1 MRTVFLLML
10 WLCSFSIFA
19 ASELTVFDHS
29 GQKHGFSRE
38 QLLSLPQKE
47 ITTTLPWVEGLTV
60 YSGVTLQ
67 TVLENIDLP
76 ISSQVTFVALNDY
89 KIAVPKE
96 DFDTYEPIIAI
107 KKNGELMSVRE
118 KGPFWLIYPISAN
131 PETNTP
137 DFHAKMI
144 WQIRDIHL

>member
-67 TVLENIDLP
+67 TVLENMDLP
-76 ISSQVTFVALNDY
+76 ISSQVTFVALMTIKLRCPK
-89 KIAVPKE
+89 KI
-96 DFDTYEPIIAI
+96 
-107 KKNGELMSVRE
+107 
-118 KGPFWLIYPISAN
+118 LIPMN
-131 PETNTP
+131 PSLRL
-137 DFHAKMI
+137 KRMGS
-144 WQIRDIHL
+144 LCL

>member
-1 MRTVFLLML
+1 MRTVFLFVLGF
-10 WLCSFSIFA
+10 WSFSIFA

-29 GQKHGFSRE
+29 GKKHALSRE
-38 QLLSLPQKE
+38 QLLTLPQTE

-67 TVLENIDLP
+67 AVLEDMDLP
-76 ISSQVTFVALNDY
+76 ISPQVTFVALNDY

-107 KKNGELMSVRE
+107 KKNGEFMSVRE
-118 KGPFWLIYPISAN
+118 KGPYWLIYPISAN

>member
-1 MRTVFLLML
+1 MRTVFLFMIWL
-10 WLCSFSIFA
+10 WSFSIFA

-29 GQKHGFSRE
+29 GQKHGLSRD
-38 QLLSLPQKE
+38 QLLSLPQTE

-67 TVLENIDLP
+67 TVLENMDLP
-76 ISSQVTFVALNDY
+76 ISPKVTFVALNDY

-107 KKNGELMSVRE
+107 KKNGEFMSVRE
-118 KGPFWLIYPISAN
+118 KGPYWLIYPLSAN
-131 PETNTP
+131 PETDTP